1 MSDET
6 VDEGADIAWWLK
18 WLTRIIGAIGG
29 VSSAIGGILV
39 LVLHIL
45 TPTCYGSGAIM
56 ELLGFLLLV
65 FEATFCCAK
74 VSAAQ
79 PIITRMEKLRFWHRA
94 AIYCGLSVIAFGL
107 CTSAWATLICTLI
120 APFACGV
127 FYGIMSLGKKADSA
141 TMAAAASGGG
151 NNYKQFENDP

>member
-1 MSDET
+1 MNSLQKTSERT
-6 VDEGADIAWWLK
+6 HPTL
-18 WLTRIIGAIGG
+18 II
-29 VSSAIGGILV
+29 S
-39 LVLHIL
+39 
-45 TPTCYGSGAIM
+45 
-56 ELLGFLLLV
+56 F
-65 FEATFCCAK
+65 
-74 VSAAQ
+74 
-79 PIITRMEKLRFWHRA
+79 R
-94 AIYCGLSVIAFGL
+94 LSVIAFGL